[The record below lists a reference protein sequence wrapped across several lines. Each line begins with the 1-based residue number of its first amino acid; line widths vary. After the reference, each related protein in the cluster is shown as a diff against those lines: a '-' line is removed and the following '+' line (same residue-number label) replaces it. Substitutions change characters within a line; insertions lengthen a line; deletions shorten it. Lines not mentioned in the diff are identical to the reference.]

1 MRAKPV
7 NERTNFERGQDPA
20 RKMGI
25 GVQGLPDKIVGIGAL
40 RHFLHYAQGDFIDKV
55 WGGDW
60 VVDHLKGKLEERVE
74 SSGDGYLSA
83 EVLLKFI
90 GDLDGTKQQEL
101 YTYIAENHADK
112 W

>member
-7 NERTNFERGQDPA
+7 NEVTNFERGQDPA

-25 GVQGLPDKIVGIGAL
+25 GAQGLPDKIVGIGAL
-40 RHFLHYAQGDFIDKV
+40 RHFLHYADGDFIEKV
-55 WGGDW
+55 WEGDW
-60 VVDHLKGKLEERVE
+60 VVDHLKEKIEGRVQD
-74 SSGDGYLSA
+74 SGDGYLSA

-90 GDLDGTKQQEL
+90 GDLDGGRQNQL
-101 YTYIAENHADK
+101 YTYIAENHSNK